1 MTASLLG
8 RAKKKPRERVE
19 KRVRKLQMVSTHAR
33 REGGDSG
40 GVAYLHS
47 RCATETGTLFRA
59 LALSQRFLFH
69 SSGLMQI
76 IRFKLQ

>member
-8 RAKKKPRERVE
+8 RAKKNLEREWKSE
-19 KRVRKLQMVSTHAR
+19 CENCKWCPLTHA
-33 REGGDSG
+33 GGGGISG